1 MILNFQGTALK
12 KSEHTEVGTGN
23 YAIKLKLVDNPQNG
37 IVLVVPR
44 GFELNA
50 VRIQFT
56 SAKYH
61 NPYGDWTDFNAGQLT
76 DLNSA
81 EPWISPWCD
90 ELVLYFSADPYA
102 RFMITANG
110 TGAWETSFGRTEVA
124 IYEVETGG
132 TETKLQANNETDHD
146 YMIITDIS
154 YTDTTVLLEV
164 RQ

>member
-12 KSEHTEVGTGN
+12 KSAHTEAGTGN
-23 YAIKLKLVDNPQNG
+23 YAIHFTLVEKTTPG
-37 IVLVVPR
+37 IVLSVPR
-44 GFELNA
+44 GFALNA

-61 NPYGDWTDFNAGQLT
+61 NPYGDWTDFNARQLN

-81 EPWISPWCD
+81 DPWISPWCD
-90 ELVLYFSADPYA
+90 GLVLYFSADPYA

-110 TGAWETSFGRTEVA
+110 TGASETSFGRTEVA

-132 TETKLQANNETDHD
+132 TETKLQANNETDND
-146 YMIITDIS
+146 YMIISDIS
-154 YTDTTVLLEV
+154 YTDKTVLLEF